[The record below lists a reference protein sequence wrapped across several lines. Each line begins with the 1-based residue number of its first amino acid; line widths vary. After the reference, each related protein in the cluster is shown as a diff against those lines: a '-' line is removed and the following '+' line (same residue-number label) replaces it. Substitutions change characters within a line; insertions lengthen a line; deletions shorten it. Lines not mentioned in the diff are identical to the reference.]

1 MLSLWKRLFHI
12 GLIIAF
18 VMTFIVSHQTVRAE
32 SCDGQYDEGSEAYY
46 DCLSRSISDL
56 TAQLEATRKAS
67 APLESEVAR
76 LSKQVTV
83 IQNQLKA
90 SEVKIK
96 ELESSI
102 DERDREIRS
111 QYALL
116 TVKVRD
122 LYKKMSMFSPFL
134 VFASSST
141 AGELTRGL
149 AYKAAVADKDKNL
162 IILIT
167 TDILSLE
174 SDKKKIETDRTKLAM
189 LQNKLDIQKAFF
201 EKEIAGAKKW
211 QSELSGKIASLS
223 AKQQE
228 ILQKKLGSI
237 KVPLLAAS
245 SLGGCVSDIDTNP
258 GFGGA
263 RFAFFSLGVPN
274 RVGLNQYGAKGRAEA
289 GQSHEDI
296 LKAYYDF
303 SSLEK
308 VDTSISIKVNGKN
321 PYNQVFDNESMNLE
335 EYLKHLYEM
344 PPSWDSRALK
354 AQAIAARSYVLA
366 RTNNGQNS
374 IPPSEEGQV
383 VKKEENTDSWKSA
396 VRETEGMVM
405 KKDGNIVNAWY
416 SSTHGGFV
424 LTASERGWS
433 NSPWTK
439 HNIDATSASSLSD
452 LRNTAYDRQSP
463 WFYCDWGYR
472 KEYNSTAWLKENEV
486 VDVVNAFMLWQRD
499 HNSIV
504 HLSQVDGGVPDTWNA
519 DKVRQE
525 LGGEAISSIS
535 NIAVDW
541 NGSGISQT
549 ISVNGRSFPAQQF
562 KNMFNVRAPG
572 NIQLKPSC
580 NVDSSLS
587 CGAYALFNVERK

>member
-1 MLSLWKRLFHI
+1 MPRIWIKLFHT
-12 GLIIAF
+12 GLIVAL
-18 VMTFIVSHQTVRAE
+18 VMTFIVSHQIRVKAE
-32 SCDGQYDEGSEAYY
+32 SCDAQSGDALI
-46 DCLSRSISDL
+46 DCLGRAMSDL
-56 TAQLEATRKAS
+56 QNQMELSIKATT
-67 APLESEVAR
+67 PLEGEVAK
-76 LSKQVTV
+76 LSKQLGG
-83 IQNQLKA
+83 IQVQIQQAGQQVEEL
-90 SEVKIK
+90 SVSIK
-96 ELESSI
+96 G
-102 DERDREIRS
+102 RDREIAAS
-111 QYALL
+111 YVVLSA
-116 TVKVRD
+116 KVRD
-122 LYKKMSMFSPFL
+122 LYKKSRFFSPFL
-134 VFASSST
+134 VFASSSS

-149 AYKAAVADKDKNL
+149 TYKAATADQDKNL
-162 IILIT
+162 IVSIT
-167 TDILSLE
+167 QDILKLE
-174 SDKKKIETDRTKLAM
+174 ADKKKIESDKARLAE
-189 LQNKLDIQKAFF
+189 LQKKLDVQKAFF

-211 QSELSGKIASLS
+211 QSELSGKIATLS
-223 AKQQE
+223 AKQKTLLE
-228 ILQKKLGSI
+228 QKFGSI
-237 KVPLLAAS
+237 KVPLLAAT
-245 SLGGCVSDIDTNP
+245 SLGGCISDIDTNP

-308 VDTSISIKVNGKN
+308 VDTSISIIVNGTN
-321 PYNQVFDNESMNLE
+321 PYGQNFSNESMNLE

-344 PPSWDSRALK
+344 PPSWDSRALR

-383 VKKEENTDSWKSA
+383 VKKEENTDSWKNA
-396 VRETEGMVM
+396 VKETEGMVM

-424 LTASERGWS
+424 LTASERGWN

-439 HNIDATSASSLSD
+439 HNIDATSASSFGD
-452 LRNTAYDRQSP
+452 LLNTAYDRQSP

-472 KEYNSTAWLKENEV
+472 KEYNNTAWLKESEL
-486 VDVVNAFMLWQRD
+486 VDIVNTFMLWQKD
-499 HNSIV
+499 HNTIV
-504 HLSQVDGGVPDTWNA
+504 HLSQVDGEVPDTWNA
-519 DKVRQE
+519 EKVRQE
-525 LGGEAISSIS
+525 LGGSAINSIS
-535 NIAVDW
+535 NINVDW

-549 ISVNGRSFPAQQF
+549 INVNGRSFPAQQF

-587 CGAYALFNVERK
+587 CGAYALFNIERK